1 MCQKV
6 NKDEKIFLNKLFT
19 KNDRNEEEF
28 LLVLK
33 MIKKYNVIKDCY
45 NKASYFIEIAS
56 NTLNIFEDCK
66 EKEILKKLTY
76 FSIKRE
82 F

>member
-1 MCQKV
+1 MT
-6 NKDEKIFLNKLFT
+6 KDEKIFLNKIFT
-19 KNDRNEEEF
+19 KIDRNEEEF

-56 NTLNIFEDCK
+56 NALNIFEDCK
-66 EKEILKKLTY
+66 EKEIFKKLTS
-76 FSIKRE
+76 FSIERE